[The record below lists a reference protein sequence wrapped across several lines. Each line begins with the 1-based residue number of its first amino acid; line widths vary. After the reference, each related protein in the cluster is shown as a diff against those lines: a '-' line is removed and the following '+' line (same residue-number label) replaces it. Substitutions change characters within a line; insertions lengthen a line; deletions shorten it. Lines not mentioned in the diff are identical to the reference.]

1 MKEEASICDSIKLK
15 MAVAMTT
22 IRDVERGEDLDG
34 EWLDVLGICKL
45 THEMVRRRVFD
56 NGDVMQ
62 HVHPSGWVH
71 VDMRS
76 KAEFNRE
83 MGRQAVR
90 G

>member
-1 MKEEASICDSIKLK
+1 
-15 MAVAMTT
+15 
-22 IRDVERGEDLDG
+22 
-34 EWLDVLGICKL
+34 
-45 THEMVRRRVFD
+45 VFD

-62 HVHPSGWVH
+62 HVHPAGWVH
-71 VDMRS
+71 VDMRN